1 MSEQQSQD
9 LKPAISTE
17 HTHFYGEAAEVGA
30 ETAAS
35 ERPSS
40 EFYGERG
47 SFARFQ
53 DLLLGTT
60 WPAELRSPL
69 GEWGGA

>member
-1 MSEQQSQD
+1 MSEQQSRD

-35 ERPSS
+35 EQPSS
-40 EFYGERG
+40 ESSMEKGVL
-47 SFARFQ
+47 S
-53 DLLLGTT
+53 
-60 WPAELRSPL
+60 PASRTCY
-69 GEWGGA
+69 